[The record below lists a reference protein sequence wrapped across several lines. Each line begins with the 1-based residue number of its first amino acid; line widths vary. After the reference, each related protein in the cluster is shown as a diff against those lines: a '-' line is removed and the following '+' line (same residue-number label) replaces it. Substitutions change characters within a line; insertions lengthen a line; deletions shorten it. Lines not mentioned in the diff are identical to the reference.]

1 MMEDNLLQF
10 DKKSAPHSGESGVR
24 AQASGRCRDLYLSL
38 LKRTLLGLTY
48 EDASNLYPEAVGA
61 QSRRVPHD
69 ASRRIQGAD
78 WPAVAPTM
86 IGIPR
91 LDNIQ
96 HCIESVL
103 EDSVPGDLIETGVW
117 RGGAVIFM
125 RGVLK
130 AYGVTD
136 RKVWAADSFE
146 GLPPPNP
153 SKYPQDAGLHL
164 EQYRELAV
172 SMDDVQRNFE
182 RYELFDDQVRFLKG
196 WFRDSLPTA
205 PIETLAV
212 LRLDGDLYES
222 TMDAL
227 TNLYGRVSRGGYVI
241 VDDYGSIAACRKAVH
256 DFRDAQGI
264 RDPIVTIDA
273 QGVFWRRSN

>member
-1 MMEDNLLQF
+1 VQP
-10 DKKSAPHSGESGVR
+10 DKSSSVLDASATR
-24 AQASGRCRDLYLSL
+24 DQASLAGSPDRCRDLYLSL

-48 EDASNLYPEAVGA
+48 EDACNLYPEALGA

-69 ASRRIQGAD
+69 TSRRIQGAD
-78 WPAVAPTM
+78 WPAEAPTM

-103 EDSVPGDLIETGVW
+103 KDSVPGDLIETGVW

-130 AYGVTD
+130 SYGVTD
-136 RKVWAADSFE
+136 RTVWVADSFE

-153 SKYPQDAGLHL
+153 GKYPADAGLHL
-164 EQYRELAV
+164 DQYKELAV
-172 SMDDVQRNFE
+172 SLEDVQRNFQ
-182 RYELFDDQVRFLKG
+182 RYELLDDQVRFLKG
-196 WFRDSLPTA
+196 WFRDSLPKA
-205 PIETLAV
+205 PIEKLAI

-222 TMDAL
+222 TMDGLA
-227 TNLYGRVSRGGYVI
+227 NLYGKVSRGGYVI
-241 VDDYGSIAACRKAVH
+241 VDDYGVIAACKQAVH
-256 DFRDAQGI
+256 DFRNAHGI
-264 RDPIVTIDA
+264 REPIVAIDA
-273 QGVFWRRSN
+273 QGAFWRRSN

>member
-1 MMEDNLLQF
+1 MAVLDVNVPR
-10 DKKSAPHSGESGVR
+10 DR
-24 AQASGRCRDLYLSL
+24 AAAAGSPDRCRALYLDL

-48 EDASNLYPEAVGA
+48 EDESNLYPEFPGA
-61 QSRRVPHD
+61 ESRRVPHD
-69 ASRRIQGAD
+69 SSRRIQGGD
-78 WPAVAPTM
+78 WPTLASTM

-96 HCIESVL
+96 SCIENVL
-103 EDSVPGDLIETGVW
+103 EDAVPGDLIETGVW

-136 RKVWAADSFE
+136 RTVWAADSFE
-146 GLPPPNP
+146 GLPPPNA
-153 SKYPQDAGLHL
+153 SKYPLDAGIHL

-172 SMDDVQRNFE
+172 SLEDVRHNFE
-182 RYELFDDQVRFLKG
+182 RYELLDEQVRFLEG
-196 WFRDSLPTA
+196 WFRDSLPNA
-205 PIETLAV
+205 PIEKLAI

-227 TNLYGRVSRGGYVI
+227 ANLYDRVSRGGYVI
-241 VDDYGSIAACRKAVH
+241 IDDYGVIAACKQAVH
-256 DFRDAQGI
+256 DFRAARGI
-264 RDPIVTIDA
+264 HDPIVAIDV
-273 QGVFWRRSN
+273 QGAFWRRSN